1 MQSPLNEGENARTS
15 LVYFRGRD
23 PEAWVDWNVRVKLS
37 FISAHPSQKGPEDS
51 PFTTTRRNQF
61 VRRALASLTNS
72 VTAHLSKSKTTVAS
86 DVTKLGNLNAI
97 AIIGWQGQV
106 AALSHQ

>member
-1 MQSPLNEGENARTS
+1 M
-15 LVYFRGRD
+15 VYCKGRD
-23 PEAWVDWNVRVKLS
+23 LEAWVDWNVRVKLS
-37 FISAHPSQKGPEDS
+37 FISARPSQKGPEDS

-72 VTAHLSKSKTTVAS
+72 AIAHLSKSKTTVES

-97 AIIGWQGQV
+97 AIIGSRMVGP
-106 AALSHQ
+106 SGST